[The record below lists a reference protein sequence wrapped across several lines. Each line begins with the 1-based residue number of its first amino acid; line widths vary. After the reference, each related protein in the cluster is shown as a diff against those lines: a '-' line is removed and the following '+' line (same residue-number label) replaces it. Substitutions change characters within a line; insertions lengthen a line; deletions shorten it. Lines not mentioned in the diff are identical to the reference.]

1 MIKKMYETTF
11 ILSPELTEDEYKAM
25 VAKFLK
31 VLADQSAEIINTEYW
46 GLKKL
51 AYPIQKKGSGY
62 YTYIEFKAPVEA
74 IAKLETEY
82 GYDERVLRFLTITLD
97 KHAVAYNI
105 KRREQGFGGEKNAQT
120 AMSNDSFRR

>member
-1 MIKKMYETTF
+1 MYETTF
-11 ILSPELTEDEYKAM
+11 ILSPELGEDEYKTM

-31 VLADQSAEIINTEYW
+31 VITDQGGEIINTEYW

-74 IAKLETEY
+74 ITKLETEY
-82 GYDERVLRFLTITLD
+82 GYEEKMLRFLTITLD

-105 KRREQGFGGEKNAQT
+105 KRREQGFGGEKKASAPKN
-120 AMSNDSFRR
+120 ND

>member
-11 ILSPELTEDEYKAM
+11 ILSPELTEEEYKAM

-31 VLADQSAEIINTEYW
+31 VLTDQGAEIINTEYW

-62 YTYIEFKAPVEA
+62 YTYCEFKSPVEA

-82 GYDERVLRFLTITLD
+82 GYEEKMLRFLTITLD

-105 KRREQGFGGEKNAQT
+105 KRREQGFGSERKTPAPKN
-120 AMSNDSFRR
+120 ND